1 MTLRQKICKRTFD
14 IIVSLIGL
22 SLTWWIILIAFVV
35 ASVETRSNGFF
46 IQMRVGRMG
55 KLFPLI
61 KIKTMRPIEDFSTT
75 ITTAHDPRITRSGA
89 FFRKT
94 KIDELPQLINVVL
107 GHMSLVGPRPDV
119 SGYTDALT
127 GDDAEILTLRPGIT
141 GPATL
146 KYKDEENILASQDD
160 PKRYNDEIIWPDKV
174 RLNRRYIH
182 EWSFMGDI
190 GYLWRTV
197 FS

>member
-1 MTLRQKICKRTFD
+1 MTQQQQRLKRIFD
-14 IIVSLIGL
+14 IIVSLVGL
-22 SLTWWIILIAFVV
+22 TLAWWIILIAFII
-35 ASVETRSNGFF
+35 ASIDTRSNGFF
-46 IQMRVGRMG
+46 IQMRIGRGG
-55 KLFPLI
+55 KLFPMI
-61 KIKTMRPIEDFSTT
+61 KIKTMRPTEEYSTM
-75 ITTAHDPRITRSGA
+75 ITTVYDPRITRSGA

-94 KIDELPQLINVVL
+94 KIDELPQLINVIF

-119 SGYTDALT
+119 SGYTDRLV

-146 KYKDEENILASQDD
+146 KYKDEENLLASKDD

-174 RLNRRYIH
+174 RLNRLYIH

-190 GYLWRTV
+190 NYLWRTI

>member
-1 MTLRQKICKRTFD
+1 MTSRQKFIKRGFD
-14 IIVSLIGL
+14 LVVSIIGL
-22 SLTWWIILIAFVV
+22 LLTWWIILLAFVV
-35 ASVETRSNGFF
+35 ASIETRSNGFF
-46 IQMRVGRMG
+46 VQMRVGRGG
-55 KLFPLI
+55 KVFPVI
-61 KIKTMRPIEDFSTT
+61 KIKTMRPIENYLTT
-75 ITTAHDPRITRSGA
+75 ITTSYDPRITRSGA

-107 GHMSLVGPRPDV
+107 GDMSLVGPRPDV

-182 EWSFMGDI
+182 EWSFMRDI
-190 GYLWRTV
+190 GYLWRTI

>member
-1 MTLRQKICKRTFD
+1 MTKQQQRFKRIFD

-22 SLTWWIILIAFVV
+22 TLTWWIILIAFII
-35 ASVETRSNGFF
+35 ASIDTRSNGFF
-46 IQMRVGRMG
+46 IQMRIGQRG

-61 KIKTMRPIEDFSTT
+61 KIKTMRPIEEYSTT
-75 ITTAHDPRITRSGA
+75 ITTAHDPRITRSGT

-94 KIDELPQLINVVL
+94 KIDELPQLINVIL

-119 SGYTDALT
+119 SGYTDRLV
-127 GDDAEILTLRPGIT
+127 GDDAEILILRPGIT

-146 KYKDEENILASQDD
+146 KYKDEEKLLATKDD

-182 EWSFMGDI
+182 EWSFIGDI
-190 GYLWRTV
+190 SYLWRTI